1 MVFDYK
7 ILPLKNEAVDSPYE
21 IKGFSERR
29 KTVTRKPKRDR
40 RRSKLDRRKGVR
52 DGVIVNLSCN
62 KHDRRKGGDRRQ
74 TAGKRRGAPNRS
86 SGFVV

>member
-7 ILPLKNEAVDSPYE
+7 IIPLKNEALDSPHA
-21 IKGFSERR
+21 IRGFAQRR
-29 KTVTRKPKRDR
+29 KAVSRKLKRDR
-40 RRSKLDRRKGVR
+40 RRSKNDRRKGVR

-62 KHDRRKGGDRRQ
+62 KQDRRKGGDRRQ
-74 TAGKRRGAPNRS
+74 IAGTRRGTRLRS

>member
-7 ILPLKNEAVDSPYE
+7 ILPLKKEALDSPYE

-29 KTVTRKPKRDR
+29 KTVSRKFKRDR
-40 RRSKLDRRKGVR
+40 RRSKADRRKGVR

-74 TAGKRRGAPNRS
+74 TAGSRRGPGSRS

>member
-7 ILPLKNEAVDSPYE
+7 ILPVKSEALDSPYE
-21 IKGFSERR
+21 VKGFSERR
-29 KTVTRKPKRDR
+29 QTVSRKLKRDR
-40 RRSKLDRRKGVR
+40 RRSKRDRRKGVR

-74 TAGKRRGAPNRS
+74 TAGEPRGGARRS